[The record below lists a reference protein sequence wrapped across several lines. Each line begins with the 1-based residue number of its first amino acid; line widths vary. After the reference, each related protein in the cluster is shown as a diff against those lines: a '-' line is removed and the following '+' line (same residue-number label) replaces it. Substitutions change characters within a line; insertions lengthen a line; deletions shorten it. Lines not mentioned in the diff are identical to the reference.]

1 MIRQYMQSQIL
12 LSKLILVHECARV
25 PAVSEVQVAS
35 DPIASWR
42 ELNAAHAAVQAALEH
57 ELRREH
63 DLSTIEYE
71 VLDRLG
77 DCSQCKSR
85 MQDLAEAVHVTQS
98 TVSRVVARLEDEG
111 LTTRMM
117 CSDDRR
123 GIFASLTETGQAR
136 LDAATPTYRRVIAQT
151 LDARRG

>member
-1 MIRQYMQSQIL
+1 MRQYMQSQLL

-25 PAVSEVQVAS
+25 AAVPQVPVTA

-77 DCSQCKSR
+77 ECAQCKSR
-85 MQDLAEAVHVTQS
+85 MQELAEAVHTTQS

-111 LTTRMM
+111 LTTRVM
-117 CSDDRR
+117 CADDRR
-123 GIFASLTETGQAR
+123 GIFASLTDSGRAR
-136 LDAATPTYRRVIAQT
+136 LETATPTYRRVIAQT
-151 LDARRG
+151 LDAR

>member
-1 MIRQYMQSQIL
+1 MNVL
-12 LSKLILVHECARV
+12 GC
-25 PAVSEVQVAS
+25 PTVSEVPVTA

-77 DCSQCKSR
+77 ECAQCKSR
-85 MQDLAEAVHVTQS
+85 MQELAEAVHVTQS

-117 CSDDRR
+117 CADDRR
-123 GIFASLTETGQAR
+123 GIFASLTDSGRAR
-136 LDAATPTYRRVIAQT
+136 LETATPTYRRVIAQT
-151 LDARRG
+151 LDAR

>member
-1 MIRQYMQSQIL
+1 MMRQYMQSQLL

-25 PAVSEVQVAS
+25 AAVPQVPVTA

-77 DCSQCKSR
+77 ECPQCKSR
-85 MQDLAEAVHVTQS
+85 MQELAEAVHTTQS

-111 LTTRMM
+111 LTTRVM
-117 CSDDRR
+117 CADDRR
-123 GIFASLTETGQAR
+123 GIFASLTDSGRAR
-136 LDAATPTYRRVIAQT
+136 LETATPTYRRVIAET
-151 LDARRG
+151 LDAR